1 MKHLRHSKILLGL
14 LAAFSIPLAVS
25 SPAAFAFPGPP
36 PDAGRVEF
44 DQGAFHALES
54 SGLAVITVERE
65 HGSLGAV
72 TVDYATSDLTAT
84 AGADYTAVS
93 GTLSWPDGDGAD
105 KTILV
110 PLTIDAVA
118 EEAEFVQLTL
128 SNVTGGAELRPQHAT
143 SRLIITE
150 EDDDDGDGDDCDGDG
165 GGGNSHGSVRFV
177 EEDYQVIEGT
187 LNAIITVERRGG
199 LSGNV
204 SVDFAATAG
213 SATAGAD
220 FAAVTGTLNWAH
232 ADGGLR
238 TFAVPIVDDTETED
252 GEIVLLS
259 LSNPIGGV
267 VITDGESELEI
278 VDNDAVEDVCQINDS
293 TLCLLGSRF
302 RAEITYRTATVGSG
316 QGHAVRLSG
325 QSGLFWFFD
334 SENAEML
341 VKVIDGCGVP
351 GLDAYW
357 VFFAATTNVD
367 FTMTVTDT
375 QTGVSRQ
382 YRNPFGNAAEPIQD
396 VRTFACN

>member
-1 MKHLRHSKILLGL
+1 MMPSRHALFGL
-14 LAAFSIPLAVS
+14 VSAFAITLVAT
-25 SPAAFAFPGPP
+25 SPGAFAFPGPP

-44 DQGAFHALES
+44 DQGSFHALES

-65 HGSLGAV
+65 HGTLGAV
-72 TVDYATSDLTAT
+72 TVDYATSDLSAI
-84 AGADYTAVS
+84 AGQDYTAVS

-118 EEAEFVQLTL
+118 EGAEFVQLTL

-150 EDDDDGDGDDCDGDG
+150 EDDEDDDGDDCDGDDDG
-165 GGGNSHGSVRFV
+165 DGNSHGSVRFV
-177 EEDYQVIEGT
+177 EESYQVIEGT

-238 TFAVPIVDDTETED
+238 TFAVPIVDDTEPED
-252 GEIVLLS
+252 GETVLLS

-267 VITDGESELEI
+267 AISDGESELEI
-278 VDNDAVEDVCQINDS
+278 VDNDAALESCEINDRR
-293 TLCLLGSRF
+293 LCLLGSRF

-316 QGHAVRLSG
+316 EGHAVRLSG

-334 SENAEML
+334 AENAEML
-341 VKVIDGCGVP
+341 VKVINGCGVP
-351 GLDAYW
+351 GLNAYW

-375 QTGVSRQ
+375 HTGVSRQ
-382 YRNPFGNAAEPIQD
+382 YRNPYGNAADPIQD
-396 VRTFACN
+396 VRTFACTD